1 MKKYLFYVI
10 ALLSIACA
18 LSSCKKDEEPET
30 DNSPKFEGVFWVAS
44 IYIDEYP
51 DMPAEAIK
59 VENNKFEYFLVAPSD
74 EAAAM
79 LSEMC
84 GITVEKGY
92 AIRDISSVYECNIAE
107 FNDGLSG
114 RIFRKDKEHIDK
126 EGYYMEYME
135 LTKESVKMCYADNP
149 KEEILFYN
157 AEKIVTKV
165 IDFDFSSIEE

>member
-1 MKKYLFYVI
+1 
-10 ALLSIACA
+10 
-18 LSSCKKDEEPET
+18 
-30 DNSPKFEGVFWVAS
+30 
-44 IYIDEYP
+44 
-51 DMPAEAIK
+51 
-59 VENNKFEYFLVAPSD
+59 
-74 EAAAM
+74 
-79 LSEMC
+79 
-84 GITVEKGY
+84 
-92 AIRDISSVYECNIAE
+92 
-107 FNDGLSG
+107 DGLSG